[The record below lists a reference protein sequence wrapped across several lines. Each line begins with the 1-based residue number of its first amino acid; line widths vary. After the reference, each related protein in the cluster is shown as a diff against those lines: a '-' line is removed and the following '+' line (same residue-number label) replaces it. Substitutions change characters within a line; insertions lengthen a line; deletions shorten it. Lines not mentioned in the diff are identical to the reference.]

1 MTPPL
6 RAGLTAPQWGALAHA
21 VRETYMEVFPSP
33 SIEQRLAVLE
43 PGSWVAVTCSPT
55 KGVGPTLE
63 LCARLAARGFRLVP
77 HVAAR
82 MVRDRAHLG
91 EILRRITDLG
101 IDSIFVP
108 GGDAPRPLGSYSR
121 ALELLRDIADHD
133 HRLLHVGVAAHPEG
147 HPAADGETLMRELL
161 AKQAYANYLVTQM
174 CFDAAK
180 LIGWLREVRARGIT
194 LAAWLGLP
202 GVFDRSALLAASLR
216 IGVGASLRQLR
227 HRGGVIGRLLGP
239 RSYRPDALLY
249 GIAPT
254 LGDATLGVAGFHLF
268 CFNAVAQSE
277 DWRRRFIAGC
287 QSQRTGAAP

>member
-1 MTPPL
+1 MTAAPA
-6 RAGLTAPQWGALAHA
+6 AGLGAPQWRALAHA
-21 VRETYMEVFPSP
+21 LHETYLEVFPSP
-33 SIEQRLAVLE
+33 SIEGRLAVLE
-43 PGSWVAVTCSPT
+43 PGAWVAVTCSPT
-55 KGVGPTLE
+55 RGVEPTLE

-91 EILRRITDLG
+91 GILRRIADLG

-108 GGDAPRPLGSYSR
+108 GGDAPQPLGRYSR
-121 ALELLRDIADHD
+121 ALDLLRDIAEHD
-133 HRLLHVGVAAHPEG
+133 HRLRHVGVAAHPEG
-147 HPAADGETLMRELL
+147 HPAADDGTLWRELV
-161 AKQAYANYLVTQM
+161 AKQACANYLVTQM
-174 CFDAAK
+174 CFDAPRLVA
-180 LIGWLREVRARGIT
+180 WLRDIRARGIT
-194 LAAWLGLP
+194 LAAWIGLP
-202 GVFDRSALLAASLR
+202 GVFDRRALLAASLR

-249 GIAPT
+249 GIAPALADGS
-254 LGDATLGVAGFHLF
+254 LGIAGFHLF

-287 QSQRTGAAP
+287 QAHQTGAAP